1 METRVRLGPLPRR
14 RGLRPPRCQV
24 STALDERQQAG
35 VEQLRVMMQI
45 TALLVECLAS
55 SAPSTDTMGVAYE
68 NTSRAI
74 HALAE
79 NVRHV
84 ATLSK
89 V

>member
-1 METRVRLGPLPRR
+1 M
-14 RGLRPPRCQV
+14 
-24 STALDERQQAG
+24 STAVEELRQAG

-45 TALLVECLAS
+45 TALLIECLAS
-55 SAPSTDTMGVAYE
+55 TEPPTHTMGIAYE

-74 HALAE
+74 HDLAE